1 MGWRDPGWGG
11 GRGGG
16 KLHVPTVPTRVGS
29 GRAWGP
35 AERGYGGYVA
45 WGMDKARSTF
55 THLCRECRSSNT
67 MEDHHSGDIVCTDCG
82 LVIGRVIDQGE
93 EWRTFADDEG
103 PDKSRVGTA
112 RNDLLSEGGAMS
124 TSIVH
129 QKKDGPSGGY
139 ATLRSV
145 GAAQQTTADKHL
157 LEAFKRLRFMA
168 ERIDIPH
175 AIRGRAEEIYKQLY
189 ETKQLNGRKQEVP
202 HRRSPFLKA
211 FPARSFFVPA
221 LCLRHTRSACRSLS
235 WDQP

>member
-1 MGWRDPGWGG
+1 MWCWRLLRSSGWGG

-202 HRRSPFLKA
+202 HHRSPFLKR
-211 FPARSFFVPA
+211 FLPA
-221 LCLRHTRSACRSLS
+221 LFLCQHFACATPGALVAH
-235 WDQP
+235 

>member
-1 MGWRDPGWGG
+1 MSQPEY
-11 GRGGG
+11 GRHIQFAGRTIHFSS
-16 KLHVPTVPTRVGS
+16 LHLL
-29 GRAWGP
+29 
-35 AERGYGGYVA
+35 
-45 WGMDKARSTF
+45 F
-55 THLCRECRSSNT
+55 
-67 MEDHHSGDIVCTDCG
+67 

-112 RNDLLSEGGAMS
+112 RNDLLSEGAAMS

-139 ATLRSV
+139 ATLKSV

-202 HRRSPFLKA
+202 HRRTPLFKK
-211 FPARSFFVPA
+211 RSCPLFVVCQHFACATPGA
-221 LCLRHTRSACRSLS
+221 LVAH
-235 WDQP
+235 

>member
-1 MGWRDPGWGG
+1 
-11 GRGGG
+11 
-16 KLHVPTVPTRVGS
+16 
-29 GRAWGP
+29 
-35 AERGYGGYVA
+35 
-45 WGMDKARSTF
+45 MDKARSTF

-112 RNDLLSEGGAMS
+112 RNDLLSEGAAMS

-139 ATLRSV
+139 ATLKSV

-202 HRRSPFLKA
+202 HAAPLFLKSV
-211 FPARSFFVPA
+211 PARSL
-221 LCLRHTRSACRSLS
+221 LCASTLLAPHLDRLSLAELGSTLKVSSAR
-235 WDQP
+235 